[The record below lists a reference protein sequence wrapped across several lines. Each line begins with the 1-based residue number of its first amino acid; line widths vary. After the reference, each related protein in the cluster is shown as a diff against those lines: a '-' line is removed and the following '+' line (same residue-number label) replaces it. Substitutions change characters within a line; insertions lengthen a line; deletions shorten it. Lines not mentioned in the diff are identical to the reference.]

1 MRSTAR
7 YAVLVAAVT
16 LTLAQV
22 NLLGQ
27 APAADTPAPASAAS
41 AAAAPAKVPA
51 TEVPVKVVVLFSSG
65 VGYFEHFGTV
75 DGNATAELRFKGS
88 QINDILKSL
97 VLQDLDKGKITTITY
112 PSQDPLEK
120 TLASFQVD
128 ITENP
133 SLGDL
138 LNQLRGAK
146 VNCVGRGDERLTGTI
161 IGVEQQQRPGS
172 KDEDKPIT
180 VSVVN
185 LLSGGTI
192 RSMELNSLR
201 SIELE
206 DKQLQEE
213 LEKALLAVSQ
223 SRGKDK
229 KPVVIQF
236 AGAGQR
242 RVRLGY
248 VVETPI
254 WKTSY
259 RLILPSPGAPAP
271 AANGGAGAGDQKP
284 ILQGWAIV
292 ENQTDTDWSNVQLS
306 LVSGRPI
313 SFVQDLYQP
322 LYIPRPVVKPELYA
336 SLRPQEYG
344 AGMGGEEAKAAV
356 AEAAA
361 PMTMAPAPAA
371 MPAGRASAAA
381 QPMRKMQQQLK
392 SSSETH
398 QMMDELVVA
407 GDVSRGWDANAA
419 QSVAAAASAG
429 KLGELFQYTVS
440 APVVL
445 PRQKSAMLPIL
456 NDAVDAERVSIYN
469 AAVLGRNPLSGV
481 ILTNTSGKHLLQG
494 PITVLDAG
502 SYAGDARIN
511 DVPPGQNRLLSYGI
525 DLQVLID
532 STSRKQESTVTS
544 GKIVKGVLNL
554 QRKNLFTQ
562 QYKIEN
568 KSDKDKTLIVE
579 HPFRQNWKLL
589 EPAKAM
595 ETTDTLYRFRQ
606 NVPAGKQAALD
617 VKEEVTQW
625 ETFALLPAD
634 IDGVVLYSKNAQIP
648 QAVRD
653 ALTVAAQKKQ
663 AIVDTQRE
671 IDQTRQKIND
681 TSNAQNRTRENM
693 KAIDPSARKDD
704 YYNRLLK
711 RLSDQ
716 DATMDTLQKT
726 QDDLQQKQTAQQ
738 KDLADY
744 LNGLSIG
751 GALVFKRGSER
762 NR

>member
-1 MRSTAR
+1 MRSLSR
-7 YAVLVAAVT
+7 YAVLAAAVT

-22 NLLGQ
+22 HLLQGQ
-27 APAADTPAPASAAS
+27 TADTPVPPTAPAVAAV
-41 AAAAPAKVPA
+41 AKVPA

-75 DGNATAELRFKGS
+75 DGDATAELRFKGS

-97 VLQDLDKGKITTITY
+97 VLQDMDKGKITTITY

-133 SLGDL
+133 SLAGL

-146 VNCVGRGDERLTGTI
+146 VNCVGRGDERLSGTI
-161 IGVEQQQRPGS
+161 IGVEQQERPGS
-172 KDEDKPIT
+172 KEADKPIT

-213 LEKALLAVSQ
+213 LERALLAVSQ

-236 AGAGQR
+236 AGTGQR

-248 VVETPI
+248 VVETPV

-259 RLILPSPGAPAP
+259 RLILPSAGT
-271 AANGGAGAGDQKP
+271 GAGDQKP

-292 ENQTDTDWSNVQLS
+292 ENQTDTDWNNVQLS

-344 AGMGGEEAKAAV
+344 AGMGKEEGRVMREV
-356 AEAAA
+356 AEMPASPAASLDELRDA
-361 PMTMAPAPAA
+361 GGARRHMSSMARKSVNQPAPALA
-371 MPAGRASAAA
+371 MNRIASDDSI
-381 QPMRKMQQQLK
+381 M
-392 SSSETH
+392 H
-398 QMMDELVVA
+398 
-407 GDVSRGWDANAA
+407 GWDGSAA
-419 QSVAAAASAG
+419 QSVASAASAG

-440 APVVL
+440 APVIL

-456 NDAVDAERVSIYN
+456 NDPVEAERVSIYN
-469 AAVLGRNPLSGV
+469 AAVLGRNPLNGA

-525 DLQVLID
+525 DLQVLVD
-532 STSRKQESTVTS
+532 STSNKQDSTITS
-544 GKIVKGVLNL
+544 GKIVKGTLNL
-554 QRKNLFTQ
+554 QRKSIFTQ

-568 KSDKDKTLIVE
+568 KADKDKTVIVE
-579 HPFRQNWKLL
+579 HAFRQGWKLI
-589 EPAKAM
+589 EPAKPM
-595 ETTDTLYRFRQ
+595 ETTGTLYRFRQ
-606 NVPAGKQAALD
+606 NVPAGKPAALD

-625 ETFALLPAD
+625 ESVALLPAD
-634 IDGVVLYSKNAQIP
+634 IDGVIFYSKNDQIP
-648 QAVRD
+648 QSVRD
-653 ALTVAAQKKQ
+653 ALVVAAQKKQ

-671 IDQTRQKIND
+671 IEQTRQKIAD
-681 TSNAQNRTRENM
+681 SAAAQQRTRENM

-716 DATMDTLQKT
+716 DATMDSLQKT
-726 QDDLQQKQTAQQ
+726 QDDLQQKLNGQQ

-744 LNGLSIG
+744 VNGLNIG
-751 GALVFKRGSER
+751 
-762 NR
+762 